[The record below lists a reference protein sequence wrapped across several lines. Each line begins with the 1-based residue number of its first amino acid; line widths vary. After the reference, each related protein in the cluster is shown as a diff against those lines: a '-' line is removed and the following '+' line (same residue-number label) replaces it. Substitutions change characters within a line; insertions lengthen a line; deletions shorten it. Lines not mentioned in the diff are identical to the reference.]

1 MRKIILGLALA
12 LLLLPTPGLA
22 GGLAPSGTIIDNQGQ
37 QITVERFDKLM
48 GSYPFVYE
56 DSESKVPMSDVGSL
70 TYNNDNTV
78 TLVTTKGKSFNVT
91 GQMGVCYTDM
101 ISYQTKNPID
111 GSLQAQTIDPF
122 LVRKIIFDWKKK

>member
-1 MRKIILGLALA
+1 MHKLILGLALA
-12 LLLLPTPGLA
+12 LMLLPTLCLA
-22 GGLAPSGTIIDNQGQ
+22 DGLAPSGLIIDNQGL

-48 GSYPFVYE
+48 GSYPFMYE
-56 DSESKVPMSDVGSL
+56 DSETKAPMTDVKSL

-78 TLVTTKGKSFNVT
+78 TLVNTKGKSFNVT

-122 LVRKIIFDWKKK
+122 LVKKIVFNWKK

>member
-1 MRKIILGLALA
+1 MRKLILGLALA
-12 LLLLPTPGLA
+12 LLLLPTLCLA
-22 GGLAPSGTIIDNQGQ
+22 GGLAPSGLIIDNQGQ

-56 DSESKVPMSDVGSL
+56 DSESKVPMTDVGSL
-70 TYNNDNTV
+70 TYNNDDTV
-78 TLVTTKGKSFNVT
+78 TLVNTKGKSFTVT
-91 GQMGVCYTDM
+91 GEMGVCYTDM

-122 LVRKIIFDWKKK
+122 LVKKIVFNWKK

>member
-1 MRKIILGLALA
+1 MRKLILGLALA
-12 LLLLPTPGLA
+12 LLLLPTLCLA
-22 GGLAPSGTIIDNQGQ
+22 DGLAPSGLIIDNQGL

-48 GSYPFVYE
+48 GSYPFMYE
-56 DSESKVPMSDVGSL
+56 DSETKVPMTDVKSL

-78 TLVTTKGKSFNVT
+78 TLVNTKGKSFNVT

-122 LVRKIIFDWKKK
+122 LVKKIVFNWKK

>member
-1 MRKIILGLALA
+1 MRKIILGLSLA
-12 LLLLPTPGLA
+12 LLLLPAVCLA
-22 GGLAPSGTIIDNQGQ
+22 GNLAPSGMIVDNQGQ

-48 GSYPFVYE
+48 GSYPFMYE
-56 DSESKVPMSDVGSL
+56 DSESKVPMSDVASL

-78 TLVTTKGKSFNVT
+78 TLKTTKGKSFNVT

-101 ISYQTKNPID
+101 ISYQTKSPID

-122 LVRKIIFDWKKK
+122 LVKKIVFNWKK

>member
-1 MRKIILGLALA
+1 M
-12 LLLLPTPGLA
+12 
-22 GGLAPSGTIIDNQGQ
+22 
-37 QITVERFDKLM
+37 ERFDKLM